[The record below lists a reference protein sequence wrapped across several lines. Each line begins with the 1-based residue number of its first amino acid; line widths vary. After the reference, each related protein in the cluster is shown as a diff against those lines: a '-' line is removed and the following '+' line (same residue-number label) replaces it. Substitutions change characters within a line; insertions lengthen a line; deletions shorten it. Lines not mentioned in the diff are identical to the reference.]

1 MAYFLLRRLMSVIP
15 VLVVVSIIVFLAL
28 RLGPGDPAAILAGDS
43 ATPDM
48 IAAMRAHL
56 GLDQSLPQQF
66 IHWVI
71 QIAHGDLGRSIT
83 SNQPVTM
90 LVASRL
96 EPTLALA
103 SATIIF
109 SILIATP
116 LGVLA
121 AWRRGTW
128 VDNLAS
134 GGAVIGFALPA
145 FVTGYLLVYVF
156 ALKLQWL
163 PVQGFIPLSEGF
175 WPFIRHLILPTL
187 TLSTIYI
194 ALIPRVTRASMLEI
208 LGEDFV
214 RTARAK
220 GLPERVVLFRHA
232 LGNSA
237 IPILSVI
244 GIGIALLLG
253 GVVVTESV
261 FSLPGLGRLT
271 VEAVVAR
278 DYPVVQGIIILF
290 SGVYVLINLA
300 VDVSY
305 AIFDPRI
312 SY

>member
-187 TLSTIYI
+187 TLSTIYV
-194 ALIPRVTRASMLEI
+194 ALITRVTRASMLEI

>member
-1 MAYFLLRRLMSVIP
+1 MARFLIGRLLSVIP
-15 VLVVVSIIVFLAL
+15 VLLVVTTIVFLAL

-43 ATPDM
+43 ATPEM

-66 IHWVI
+66 VGWAA
-71 QIAHGDLGRSIT
+71 QIMRGDFGRSIT
-83 SNQPVTM
+83 SNQPVVT
-90 LVASRL
+90 LIAARL
-96 EPTLALA
+96 QPTLALA
-103 SATIIF
+103 LGTILF
-109 SILIATP
+109 SILVATP

-128 VDNLAS
+128 IDTVAS
-134 GGAVIGFALPA
+134 GGAVIGFASPA
-145 FVTGYLLVYVF
+145 FVTGYLLVYLF

-163 PVQGFIPLSEGF
+163 PVQGFAPLSDGF
-175 WPFIRHLILPTL
+175 WPFARHLILPTL
-187 TLSTIYI
+187 TLSLVYI
-194 ALIPRVTRASMLEI
+194 ALIMRVTRASLLEI

-237 IPILSVI
+237 IPILSII

-261 FSLPGLGRLT
+261 FNLPGLGRLT

-278 DYPVVQGIIILF
+278 DYPVVQGIVLLF
-290 SGVYVLINLA
+290 SGIYVLINL
-300 VDVSY
+300 VIDISY
-305 AIFDPRI
+305 AVFDPRI
-312 SY
+312 TY

>member
-109 SILIATP
+109 SILVATP

-194 ALIPRVTRASMLEI
+194 ALITRVTRASMLEI

>member
-1 MAYFLLRRLMSVIP
+1 MSVIP

-194 ALIPRVTRASMLEI
+194 ALITRVTRASMLEI

>member
-43 ATPDM
+43 ATPEM

-66 IHWVI
+66 IHWVV

-103 SATIIF
+103 IATIIF

-128 VDNLAS
+128 VDSLAS

-163 PVQGFIPLSEGF
+163 PVQGFVPLSDGF
-175 WPFIRHLILPTL
+175 WPFVRHLILPTL
-187 TLSTIYI
+187 TLSTIYV
-194 ALIPRVTRASMLEI
+194 ALITRVTRASMLEI

>member
-1 MAYFLLRRLMSVIP
+1 MVWLVLRRLLSVVP

-43 ATPDM
+43 ATPEM

-66 IHWVI
+66 VHWIV

-83 SNQPVTM
+83 SNQPVTT

-103 SATIIF
+103 IATIVF
-109 SILIATP
+109 SILVATP

-121 AWRRGTW
+121 AWRRGSWIDT
-128 VDNLAS
+128 LAS
-134 GGAVIGFALPA
+134 GGAVLGFALPA
-145 FVTGYLLVYVF
+145 FVTGYMLVFVF

-163 PVQGFIPLSEGF
+163 PVQGFVPISEGI
-175 WPFIRHLILPTL
+175 WPFARHLILPTL

-194 ALIPRVTRASMLEI
+194 ALIMRVTRASMLEI
-208 LGEDFV
+208 LGEDFI

-220 GLPERVVLFRHA
+220 GMPERVVLFRHA

-261 FSLPGLGRLT
+261 FSFPGLGRLT

-300 VDVSY
+300 VDISY

>member
-1 MAYFLLRRLMSVIP
+1 MSVIP

-109 SILIATP
+109 SILVATP

-194 ALIPRVTRASMLEI
+194 ALITRVTRASMLEI

>member
-83 SNQPVTM
+83 SNQPVTT

-187 TLSTIYI
+187 TLSTIYV
-194 ALIPRVTRASMLEI
+194 ALITRVTRASMLEI

>member
-1 MAYFLLRRLMSVIP
+1 MVRFLFRRLLSIIP
-15 VLVVVSIIVFLAL
+15 VLAIVSIIVFLAL

-43 ATPDM
+43 ATPEM
-48 IAAMRAHL
+48 VAAMRAHL

-66 IHWVI
+66 LHWVV

-83 SNQPVTM
+83 SNQPVTT

-96 EPTLALA
+96 QPTLALA
-103 SATIIF
+103 IATIIF
-109 SILIATP
+109 SILVATP

-145 FVTGYLLVYVF
+145 FVTGYLLVFVF

-163 PVQGFIPLSEGF
+163 PVQGFVPLSEGF
-175 WPFIRHLILPTL
+175 WPFGRHLVLPTL

-194 ALIPRVTRASMLEI
+194 ALITRVTRASMLEI

-261 FSLPGLGRLT
+261 FSIPGLGRLT

-300 VDVSY
+300 VDISY

>member
-1 MAYFLLRRLMSVIP
+1 MLRFVLRRLLSVIP

-43 ATPDM
+43 PTPGM
-48 IAAMRAHL
+48 TAAMRAHL

-66 IHWVI
+66 IHWAA

-83 SNQPVTM
+83 SNQPVTT

-103 SATIIF
+103 LATIVF
-109 SILIATP
+109 SILVATP

-121 AWRRGTW
+121 AWRRGSWIDT
-128 VDNLAS
+128 LAS
-134 GGAVIGFALPA
+134 GGAVFGFAMPA
-145 FVTGYLLVYVF
+145 FVTGYLLVYIF

-163 PVQGFIPLSEGF
+163 PVQGFVPLSEGF
-175 WPFIRHLILPTL
+175 WPFARHLILPTL

-194 ALIPRVTRASMLEI
+194 ALITRVTRASMLEI
-208 LGEDFV
+208 LNEDFV

-220 GLPERVVLFRHA
+220 GMPERIVLFRHA

-237 IPILSVI
+237 IPVLSVI

-261 FSLPGLGRLT
+261 FSFPGLGRLT

>member
-1 MAYFLLRRLMSVIP
+1 MARFLIGRLLSVIP
-15 VLVVVSIIVFLAL
+15 VLLVVTTIVFLAL
-28 RLGPGDPAAILAGDS
+28 RLGPGDPAAILAGGS
-43 ATPDM
+43 ATPEM

-66 IHWVI
+66 VGWAA
-71 QIAHGDLGRSIT
+71 QIMRGDFGRSIT
-83 SNQPVTM
+83 SNQPVVT
-90 LVASRL
+90 LIAARL
-96 EPTLALA
+96 QPTLALA
-103 SATIIF
+103 LGTILF
-109 SILIATP
+109 SILVATP

-128 VDNLAS
+128 IDTVAS
-134 GGAVIGFALPA
+134 GGAVIGFASPA
-145 FVTGYLLVYVF
+145 FVTGYLLVYLF

-163 PVQGFIPLSEGF
+163 PVQGFAPLSEGF
-175 WPFIRHLILPTL
+175 WPFARHLILPTL
-187 TLSTIYI
+187 TLSLVYI
-194 ALIPRVTRASMLEI
+194 ALIMRVTRASLLEI

-237 IPILSVI
+237 IPILSII

-261 FSLPGLGRLT
+261 FNLPGLGRLT

-278 DYPVVQGIIILF
+278 DYPVVQGIVLLF
-290 SGVYVLINLA
+290 SGIYVLINL
-300 VDVSY
+300 VIDISY
-305 AIFDPRI
+305 AVFDPRI
-312 SY
+312 TY

>member
-194 ALIPRVTRASMLEI
+194 ALITRVTRASMLEI